1 MAYKYVFLDQAKAEL
16 SEVTAYLSATTGS
29 DKVSLGLLDE
39 AERMVDL
46 ICEFPTMHA
55 LSRMPE
61 LAEKGYRAALFGS
74 YVMLYTLSEDTVCIE
89 HVFHQR
95 QDYAHLV

>member
-1 MAYKYVFLDQAKAEL
+1 MACKRVILDAAESEREKIVAYLMSVAGSPSVAAGFLDDMDRAI
-16 SEVTAYLSATTGS
+16 
-29 DKVSLGLLDE
+29 
-39 AERMVDL
+39 DL
-46 ICEFPTMHA
+46 ICEFPAMHA

-74 YVMLYTLSEDTVCIE
+74 YVMLYTLSDDTVYVE

>member
-1 MAYKYVFLDQAKAEL
+1 MACDYVFLDQAKMELAEAA
-16 SEVTAYLSATTGS
+16 AYLSAATG
-29 DKVSLGLLDE
+29 GNRAPAALLDE
-39 AERMVDL
+39 AEKKVDL

-55 LSRMPE
+55 LSRIPE

-74 YVMLYTLSEDTVCIE
+74 YVMLYTLSDDVVYIE